1 MAPGDQ
7 HLTVDGHDIRISNL
21 NKFLYPATATTEND
35 VLHYYAAVAPLL
47 IRYASGRS

>member
-21 NKFLYPATATTEND
+21 NKVLYPATGTTKND